1 MGKSLAGLDQA
12 EVVVASSGREH
23 RFTVEIARTREEQA
37 RGLMERASLAPDRGM
52 LFPYSP
58 PQPVSFWMRNTLIPL
73 DLIFIAPGGRIARI
87 EADAVPF
94 AEDPLQSGVPV
105 EAVLELNGGQAAALG
120 IKPGDEVRW
129 PR

>member
-1 MGKSLAGLDQA
+1 MGKSPAGLDQA
-12 EVVVASSGREH
+12 EVVVASGYREH
-23 RFTVEIARTREEQA
+23 RFIVEIARTPEEQA
-37 RGLMERASLAPDRGM
+37 RGLMERQSLASDRGM

-58 PQPVSFWMRNTLIPL
+58 PQPVSFWMRNTMIPL

-94 AEDPLQSGVPV
+94 AEDQLQSGVPV